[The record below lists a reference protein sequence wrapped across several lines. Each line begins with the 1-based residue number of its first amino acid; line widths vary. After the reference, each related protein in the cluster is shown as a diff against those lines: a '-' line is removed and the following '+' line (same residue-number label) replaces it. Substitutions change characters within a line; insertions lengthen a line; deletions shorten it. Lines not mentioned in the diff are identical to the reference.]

1 VGINLNCEARSKIN
15 IERPLMHNWLDDGN
29 EIRCGG
35 IGRVKYF
42 LLQISLPLAFGLGLF
57 ALESMSVPI
66 NYLQT
71 IGSILIF
78 GLFASL
84 IWANVQRFKNM
95 GYHWCFIFTLFIP
108 LINLYYLVLLSI
120 APEGYEVHEKL
131 DRPAKIVVGFFLVMF
146 ILSVVVYALTVAL
159 S

>member
-1 VGINLNCEARSKIN
+1 MYNPLNYESQRSSTALSTAPPDPS
-15 IERPLMHNWLDDGN
+15 EVHA
-29 EIRCGG
+29 CGG
-35 IGRVKYF
+35 IGRVKYL
-42 LLQISLPLAFGLGLF
+42 LLQIILPMAAGLGVF
-57 ALESMSVPI
+57 ALDAMSAPI

-131 DRPAKIVVGFFLVMF
+131 DRPAKIVVGFFLAVF
-146 ILSVVVYALTVAL
+146 ILSMFVYVLNVAL

>member
-1 VGINLNCEARSKIN
+1 
-15 IERPLMHNWLDDGN
+15 MHNWLDDGN
-29 EIRCGG
+29 EIWCGG
-35 IGRVKYF
+35 IGRLKYF
-42 LLQISLPLAFGLGLF
+42 LLQIFLPLAFGLGF
-57 ALESMSVPI
+57 YALDAMSVPM
-66 NYLQT
+66 NYGR
-71 IGSILIF
+71 IISSILIF

-84 IWANVQRFKNM
+84 IWATVQRFKNM

-131 DRPAKIVVGFFLVMF
+131 DRPAKIVVGFFLAVF
-146 ILSVVVYALTVAL
+146 ILSMFVYVLNVAL